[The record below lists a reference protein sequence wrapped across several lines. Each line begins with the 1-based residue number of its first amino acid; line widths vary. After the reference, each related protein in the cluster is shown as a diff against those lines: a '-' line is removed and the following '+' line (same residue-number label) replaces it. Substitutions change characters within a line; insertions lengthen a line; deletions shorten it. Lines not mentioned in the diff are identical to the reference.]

1 MSAHLK
7 SLAACAPA
15 LALVGM
21 FMSGCDPKSTG
32 PVLFQPY
39 HDPFDT
45 AAPAGFSEIPA
56 PDVDALRQILDRST
70 PRGKTSDDATFS
82 PNFRPFGT
90 ISLAGKDGQSESCVC
105 YDRRI
110 ECDTTR
116 EFDIGPKDVSAYH
129 AVMKRIDS
137 LDQVRSGTA
146 RLSAPPVSIP
156 DVPIK

>member
-1 MSAHLK
+1 MSSHVK

-90 ISLAGKDGQSESCVC
+90 ISLAGKEGQSESCVC